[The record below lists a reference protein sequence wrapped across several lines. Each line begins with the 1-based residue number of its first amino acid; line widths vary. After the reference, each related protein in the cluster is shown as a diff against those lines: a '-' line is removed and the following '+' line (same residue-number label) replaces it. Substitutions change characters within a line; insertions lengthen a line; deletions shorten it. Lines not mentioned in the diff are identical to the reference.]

1 MSVIEDNWNIH
12 YSLKSIE
19 ENSYMEF
26 ESKVESLHEKFL
38 GVLENGFKHKKLN
51 WNSNVTY
58 NHDDELKTLIE
69 RNKQMRQEIDKKL
82 EEFSQQKVQYE
93 NYKKDQKLLSQE
105 IKETHEAF
113 LMAKKYYKKF
123 LKMYYTIESKGP
135 GKQTIYVQF
144 FTEAKKE
151 SENYS
156 VRLLKDTK
164 TGCYHLSSATPKL
177 SDFKELQ
184 KRLDETNDVPG
195 ALCCIRQAFINIKMN
210 KK

>member
-93 NYKKDQKLLSQE
+93 NYKKG
-105 IKETHEAF
+105 
-113 LMAKKYYKKF
+113 KYLHKSN
-123 LKMYYTIESKGP
+123 LP
-135 GKQTIYVQF
+135 NHLVKQ
-144 FTEAKKE
+144 
-151 SENYS
+151 
-156 VRLLKDTK
+156 
-164 TGCYHLSSATPKL
+164 
-177 SDFKELQ
+177 
-184 KRLDETNDVPG
+184 
-195 ALCCIRQAFINIKMN
+195 
-210 KK
+210 